1 MKLSPE
7 VIEIIRDRNKLRIRN
22 RLALELDY
30 SQQSIENWLSENE
43 HDGKLTTA
51 TALKIITEET
61 GLSQDQILIEAEAV
75 KK

>member
-1 MKLSPE
+1 MKLTQE

-51 TALKIITEET
+51 TALKIISEET
-61 GLSQDQILIEAEAV
+61 GLTQDQILMESESV
-75 KK
+75 QK